1 MYLCEIMSDTKT
13 EYSALHMKLVY
24 ALDILVLNACIITIA
39 YASLRTL
46 DWLWALVLCNF
57 LATALLRQY
66 LFHLLQIYWL
76 SSPLNRVLKKLAD
89 ITCALVFLV
98 SVFPLILLAYIIYDV
113 ATKKRHN
120 TPIFTLRK
128 VLTGKGETISTVF
141 FSQHILGKDSIL
153 DKTPW
158 VFNILIGTFSLWDL
172 NGLQEMEESSE
183 TAASE
188 THEDA
193 TEPDN
198 REEEEEEHIAP
209 GSDPTT
215 DNDIFTEIQK

>member
-76 SSPLNRVLKKLAD
+76 FSPLNRVLKKLAG
-89 ITCALVFLV
+89 ITCALVFIV

-172 NGLQEMEESSE
+172 NGLQEMEESFE

-198 REEEEEEHIAP
+198 REEEEEEHIAS
-209 GSDPTT
+209 GSEPTT
-215 DNDIFTEIQK
+215 DNDIFTEIQT